1 MKDLKDKIRN
11 CDLTQFK
18 NYDEY
23 IDYVKELVADYLK
36 NNKSLTTDEIF
47 DLLYLEQFDE
57 DEKVYFSNDDGYTY
71 GSIKCYQINEKY
83 YDDEDED
90 YE

>member
-1 MKDLKDKIRN
+1 MTDKQYITLETKREGYTPDQCGVTMTVKDLI
-11 CDLTQFK
+11 
-18 NYDEY
+18 E
-23 IDYVKELVADYLK
+23 
-36 NNKSLTTDEIF
+36 
-47 DLLYLEQFDE
+47 YLEQFDD